1 MKKLLLKAPAVF
13 AFALC
18 CVFLSCNKNQCEPC
32 GSNYKAIPQEMKDWA
47 LFGEGSWWVYRLAED
62 TTVFDTV
69 RFSSRSDFRS
79 NLTTCDDN
87 SAPSIGC
94 SETITYHLKHSNK
107 NYFAN
112 PFNSN
117 LTVYDE
123 INLYYPNGG
132 GVFLRYNNGAAPG
145 TSGVIFG
152 IAPIKMGEH
161 YGNFSLIDTLNNFK
175 FNGFLVQQAFNS
187 QIITTNP
194 PIPKSFD
201 KVFWGKNIGLLKI
214 QLTHANGETKTWELI
229 NYDVKQ

>member
-1 MKKLLLKAPAVF
+1 MKKLLLKALAVF

-18 CVFLSCNKNQCEPC
+18 CVFLSCNKNKCEPC

-107 NYFAN
+107 NYFSY
-112 PFNSN
+112 F
-117 LTVYDE
+117 DE
-123 INLYYPNGG
+123 VVLYYPNGG
-132 GVFLRYNNGAAPG
+132 GVFLNYYGG
-145 TSGVIFG
+145 SYGGGVIFG
-152 IAPIKMGEH
+152 INPIKINEY
-161 YGNFSLIDTLNNFK
+161 YGNFRLIDTFSNQN
-175 FNGFLVQQAFNS
+175 FNGIKINKGFYSSTLADTS
-187 QIITTNP
+187 TTVKYVRD
-194 PIPKSFD
+194 IY
-201 KVFWGKNIGLLKI
+201 WAKNIGLIKVQI
-214 QLTHANGETKTWELI
+214 YPNSQTWELI
-229 NYDVKQ
+229 NYQIKQ